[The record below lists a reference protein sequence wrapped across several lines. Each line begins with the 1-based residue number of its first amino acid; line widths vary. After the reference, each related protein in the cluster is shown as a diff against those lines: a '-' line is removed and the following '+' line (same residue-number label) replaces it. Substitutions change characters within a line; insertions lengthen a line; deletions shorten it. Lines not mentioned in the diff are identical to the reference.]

1 MAAPMRHALKNT
13 VEDIKSFLDTPEDFL
28 SKKTTKA
35 DKFAIAAKGLYD
47 TSHTAQD
54 FTTNNSL
61 PQLTVKGFDDEQIWQ
76 QLELENDVAI
86 SILLSHS
93 ARLLSS
99 KTTCAFIS
107 ARNKDESSGHQ
118 SASKNKLVHN
128 NVKGKESLNRVGDQ
142 AAGGDLDNAGND
154 SDFDDDVDDFIK
166 QTSDVDND
174 DEPFDKNDKF
184 FDFTGD
190 SDEDLEYGSLGQ
202 TGDLDKELF
211 DKEESDES
219 GEDSKN
225 KTDTKNSSKTVTFK
239 FEDGS
244 DKQST
249 NRKGK
254 SDQVSMLNIKKKKSV
269 VDDAFFKLSD
279 LEQFLDKE
287 DRREEKRQRKEEKA
301 RSGRGGAEDDDSEE
315 DGEEIDL
322 FAEIDSEEEDLHYAD
337 FFDQPDGEVERQIN
351 SEDDDSDRD
360 AEHGDLGREDGE
372 KTGSDEEDEE
382 DAAADVGDNGEESN
396 TDVLATRHALQRN
409 LLLDSDSDGEDALD
423 ILGGKKKQ
431 DLSSFE
437 QRQEKLKKKMSELEE
452 RMLSEKPWQM
462 TGEVT
467 GGKRPEN
474 SLLQENL
481 QFDYT
486 TRLTP
491 EITEETTKSLEDLIR
506 QRIRDKAWDD
516 VERKVKP
523 KENPF
528 EFKKRVTLDQEKSK
542 LSLGQIYEQEYL
554 KQQQTEEVEK
564 KDPDHEEIKKM
575 MTSLF
580 IKLDALSNFHYTPK
594 QAAPEVQIITNQPSI
609 AMEEV
614 APVAVSDAKLLAPE
628 EVKDKVQG
636 EMKGASERTKTD
648 RERERQRKK
657 KEKRMKRREREQRE
671 RLIEK
676 LNPGLGNKYSRDK
689 ALKDLEK
696 DSKTQN
702 SRVTLLKDD
711 RKQKTGLTS
720 SKSFFSQ
727 LQDEVKAGVRSKQA
741 EKRKQ
746 TTLTKNANVKKFKL

>member
-322 FAEIDSEEEDLHYAD
+322 FAEIDSEEE
-337 FFDQPDGEVERQIN
+337 IN

-554 KQQQTEEVEK
+554 KQQQ
-564 KDPDHEEIKKM
+564 
-575 MTSLF
+575 
-580 IKLDALSNFHYTPK
+580 
-594 QAAPEVQIITNQPSI
+594 AAPEVQIITNQPSI